1 MLSNL
6 FPWGRLG
13 RCWPVLAG
21 SHCRA
26 RCSLAAGS
34 RGGLAGE
41 EGSSPHGEREGAW
54 PPAHSPAMRAA
65 PTSATHVVRRY
76 SRPPCDAPPRCRQRG
91 RGRAQTARREESSCP
106 TPATALLGPEHAS
119 ARAIARVH
127 ASAARVRP
135 ERRRTSAAAEEG
147 LHRPH
152 ASATVALPC
161 CGCGRALLY

>member
-1 MLSNL
+1 
-6 FPWGRLG
+6 
-13 RCWPVLAG
+13 
-21 SHCRA
+21 
-26 RCSLAAGS
+26 
-34 RGGLAGE
+34 
-41 EGSSPHGEREGAW
+41 
-54 PPAHSPAMRAA
+54 MRAA

-152 ASATVALPC
+152 ASATASRPSELCRRGAPSRRRRPPC
-161 CGCGRALLY
+161 AHPIPIHSSLCAAYPRTDYNIRVIPEDELLQVQLATADD